1 VKAAIVTAPGILEVA
16 EVPDPSPVED
26 EVAIAV
32 EICGICGTDLHVLD
46 GDYPAVRYPVIP
58 GHEFSGTVVGLGG
71 RVRGLRVGDHVA
83 VDPMVFCGGCV
94 QCRRGATNLC
104 LNGGGLGTTSDG
116 ALAELVAV
124 KASQCER
131 VPTTIPGA
139 WAPLIEPL
147 SCVVHA
153 MDRIGP
159 VLGER
164 VLVVGAGA
172 AGLLLTGTL
181 AAAGAIVDVV
191 EPNPDRRALAP
202 EFRAASTA
210 CSVDEL
216 ESVGTGWDLV
226 VDASGSTE
234 GITLGLLNLR
244 RGGRLCIFG
253 VASPNARVEFS
264 PFDVFSRELT
274 IIGTT
279 SVLNSFRRAADLM
292 ATGALPIDRLL
303 ADPLRLDDT
312 RDAMELTRRG
322 GGLKSRVAPGS
333 VASGGGTASP

>member
-1 VKAAIVTAPGILEVA
+1 VKAAVVTAPGILEVT
-16 EVPDPSPVED
+16 EVRDPAPADD
-26 EVAIAV
+26 EVAVAV
-32 EICGICGTDLHVLD
+32 ELCGICGTDIHVLD
-46 GDYPAVRYPVIP
+46 GDYPAVRYPVVP
-58 GHEFSGTVVGLGG
+58 GHEFSGTVAGLGR
-71 RVRGLRVGDHVA
+71 RVRGLSVGDHVA

-131 VPTTIPGA
+131 VPPGIPGA

-172 AGLLLTGTL
+172 AGLLLIGTL
-181 AAAGAIVDVV
+181 AAAGAVVDVL
-191 EPNPDRRALAP
+191 ERNSDRRALAP
-202 EFRAASTA
+202 AFRAASVA

-216 ESVGTGWDLV
+216 ELAATGWDLV
-226 VDASGSTE
+226 VDASGSTD
-234 GITLGLLNLR
+234 GVALGLSHLR

-253 VASPNARVEFS
+253 VASPNARVELS

-279 SVLNSFRRAADLM
+279 SVRNSFRRAADLM

-303 ADPLRLDDT
+303 ADPLALCDT
-312 RDAMELTRRG
+312 REAMELVRRG
-322 GGLKSRVAPGS
+322 DGLKSRVAPGGALS
-333 VASGGGTASP
+333 DRGVASP

>member
-1 VKAAIVTAPGILEVA
+1 MKAAVVTAPGILEVT
-16 EVPDPSPVED
+16 EVPDPSPAED
-26 EVAIAV
+26 EVAVAV
-32 EICGICGTDLHVLD
+32 ELCGICGTDLHVLD
-46 GDYPAVRYPVIP
+46 GDYPAVRYPVVP
-58 GHEFSGTVVGLGG
+58 GHEFSGTVVGIGR
-71 RVRGLRVGDHVA
+71 RVRGLGVGDYVA

-104 LNGGGLGTTSDG
+104 LYGGGLGTTSDG

-131 VPTTIPGA
+131 VPAAIPAA

-172 AGLLLTGTL
+172 AGLLLIGTL
-181 AAAGAIVDVV
+181 AAAGAVVDVL
-191 EPNPDRRALAP
+191 ERNSDRRALAP
-202 EFRAASTA
+202 AFGAASSA
-210 CSVDEL
+210 GSVDEL
-216 ESVGTGWDLV
+216 ELADTGWDLV

-234 GITLGLLNLR
+234 GVALGLSHLR

-253 VASPNARVEFS
+253 VASPKARVELS

-274 IIGTT
+274 IIGST
-279 SVLNSFRRAADLM
+279 SVRNSFGRAAEFM

-303 ADPLRLDDT
+303 ADPLALCDT
-312 RDAMELTRRG
+312 RQAMELARQG
-322 GGLKSRVAPGS
+322 AGLKSRVAPGGAPS
-333 VASGGGTASP
+333 SAGIASR

>member
-1 VKAAIVTAPGILEVA
+1 VKAALVSAPGVLDVT
-16 EVPDPSPVED
+16 EVPDPSPADD

-32 EICGICGTDLHVLD
+32 ELCGICGTDLHVLD
-46 GDYPAVRYPVIP
+46 GDYPAVRYPVVP
-58 GHEFSGTVVGLGG
+58 GHEFSGTVAGLGR

-124 KASQCER
+124 KASQCEL
-131 VPTTIPGA
+131 VPSTIPAA

-172 AGLLLTGTL
+172 AGLLLVGTL
-181 AAAGAIVDVV
+181 AAAGAVVDVV
-191 EPNPDRRALAP
+191 EPNPERRALAP
-202 EFRAASTA
+202 AFRACSAA

-216 ESVGTGWDLV
+216 ELGATGWDLV
-226 VDASGSTE
+226 VDASGSSE
-234 GITLGLLNLR
+234 GIALGLSHLR

-253 VASPNARVEFS
+253 VASPDTRVELS

-279 SVLNSFRRAADLM
+279 SVRNSFRRAADLM

-303 ADPLRLDDT
+303 ADPLALTDT
-312 RDAMELTRRG
+312 RQAMELTRRG
-322 GGLKSRVAPGS
+322 GGLKSRIAPGG
-333 VASGGGTASP
+333 ASSDGRIASQ